1 MNKSVFLLSPIEQ
14 FEIMPIIA
22 LKLGWFD
29 ISITNHTIVILV
41 IISALFVL
49 RGGMLSPRDHSHF
62 IIPFRMQYIFE
73 IYLKG
78 ILSLVFE
85 RLGRKEGLFYFPLI
99 LTLSFYMLCL
109 NLSGLVPH
117 TGALL
122 SHVVITLTISGSF
135 CMGMTFAC
143 LNRFGLRFFRLIL
156 PPNTDF
162 GVSLIL
168 VPVEALSY
176 VCRPLSLA
184 TRVFANCLGG
194 HTLVKIVSGC
204 AWSLLNISGYSFV
217 INGFSLLILA
227 PLMMLETTVAIIQSS
242 VFVTLICIYMGETFD
257 LE

>member
-1 MNKSVFLLSPIEQ
+1 MNKDIFLLSPIEQ

-29 ISITNHTIVILV
+29 ISITNHTIVVLV
-41 IISALFVL
+41 IIFGLFVL
-49 RGGMLSPRDHSHF
+49 RGGMLSPRDDSHF
-62 IIPFRMQYIFE
+62 IVPFRMQFLFE
-73 IYLKG
+73 IYLRG
-78 ILSLVFE
+78 ILFLVFE
-85 RLGRKEGLFYFPLI
+85 RLGKKEGLFYFPLI

-122 SHVVITLTISGSF
+122 SHVVIVLTISGSF
-135 CMGMTFAC
+135 CMGMTINC
-143 LNRFGLRFFRLIL
+143 LSRFGLKFFRLIL

-168 VPVEALSY
+168 IPVEALSY

-204 AWSLLNISGYSFV
+204 AWGLLNTSGYSYAF
-217 INGFSLLILA
+217 NSFSIMILG
-227 PLMMLETTVAIIQSS
+227 PLMMLETTVALIQSS